1 MTTTENSVKRGPVM
15 WVTLFKGVLLVVLGL
30 WMLKMPRES
39 FEGLAFLI
47 GLITLIGGLIETVS
61 SYYARK
67 KPGVWGW
74 NLSGGILDIII
85 GIFLMV
91 NPMAILALITIFISF
106 WLILF
111 SILIISKSITQKR
124 LGRES
129 WSRNL
134 FFGIV
139 LLLIGVVLIWHPQAM
154 GITLIFWLA
163 FSFLTLGVFRI
174 ILAFQARNFMKNR

>member
-1 MTTTENSVKRGPVM
+1 
-15 WVTLFKGVLLVVLGL
+15 
-30 WMLKMPRES
+30 MPRES

-47 GLITLIGGLIETVS
+47 GLITLIGGLAETAF

-67 KPGVWGW
+67 RQGAWGW

-111 SILIISKSITQKR
+111 SILVIRRSITLKR

-134 FFGIV
+134 VFGII
-139 LLLIGVVLIWHPQAM
+139 LLLIGIVLIWHPEAV

-163 FSFLTLGVFRI
+163 FSFITLGIFRI
-174 ILAFQARNFMKNR
+174 ILAFQVRNFMKNSQFQEN

>member
-1 MTTTENSVKRGPVM
+1 MTTTENDVKKGPVM
-15 WVTLFKGVLLVVLGL
+15 WVTLLKGVLLVVLGL

-47 GLITLIGGLIETVS
+47 GLITLVGGLIETVS
-61 SYYARK
+61 SYYARN

-111 SILIISKSITQKR
+111 SILIIGKSITQKR

-163 FSFLTLGVFRI
+163 FSFLSLGVFRI

>member
-1 MTTTENSVKRGPVM
+1 M
-15 WVTLFKGVLLVVLGL
+15 WITLLKGVLLVVLGV
-30 WMLKMPRES
+30 WMFKMPRES

-47 GLITLIGGLIETVS
+47 GVIMVVGGLAETVF
-61 SYYARK
+61 SYLARNRQ
-67 KPGVWGW
+67 GEWGW

-85 GIFLMV
+85 GIFLMI
-91 NPMAILALITIFISF
+91 NPMAILALISIFIGF

-111 SILIISKSITQKR
+111 SILIIRKSITQKR

-134 FFGIV
+134 FFGLV
-139 LLLIGVVLIWHPQAM
+139 LLLLGIILIWHPQVV

-163 FSFLTLGVFRI
+163 FSFITLGILRV
-174 ILAFQARNFMKNR
+174 ILAFQAQNFMRK

>member
-1 MTTTENSVKRGPVM
+1 MTTTENATKQGRIM
-15 WVTLFKGVLLVVLGL
+15 WITLLKGVLLVVLGI

-47 GLITLIGGLIETVS
+47 GLITLIGGLAETVF

-67 KPGVWGW
+67 KQGEWGW

-85 GIFLMV
+85 GLFLMI

-111 SILIISKSITQKR
+111 SILIIRKSVTLKR
-124 LGRES
+124 LGREG
-129 WSRNL
+129 WGWNL
-134 FFGIV
+134 FFGIFLLV
-139 LLLIGVVLIWHPQAM
+139 LGMVLIWHPQAV
-154 GITLIFWLA
+154 GVTLIFWLA
-163 FSFLTLGVFRI
+163 FSFLTLGIFRI
-174 ILAFQARNFMKNR
+174 ILAFQARNFLRNS